1 MKAFKTLKNDFVE
14 NRWRFL
20 TGLIALLAVDVL
32 QLLIPRIIKYAIDD
46 LTFGVTSTSSL
57 VFYGAQ
63 ILIVALLIG
72 GLRYVWRQLLL
83 GAARRVEK
91 SLRDRLFIHL
101 QSLSF
106 SYFSRTKV
114 GDLMAHATNDV
125 EAVRMSIAMGLVF
138 LVDTVILGV
147 LTIGFMIYIHPLL
160 TLYAIL
166 PMPLIT
172 LITLFFSRVIHRRF
186 EDVQTAFS
194 SLTERIREAISG
206 IRVVKAYVQEGKE
219 KEKVDQLSW
228 DYARKNVSVTKV
240 WGMFLPVIMLFSN
253 LSAAG

>member
-1 MKAFKTLKNDFVE
+1 MKAFKTLKNDFLE

-20 TGLIALLAVDVL
+20 IGLIALFAVDVL
-32 QLLIPRIIKYAIDD
+32 QLLIPRIIKHAIDD
-46 LTFGVTSTSSL
+46 LTFGVISTSPL

-63 ILIVALLIG
+63 ILGVALLIG

-83 GAARRVEK
+83 GAARRIEK

-138 LVDTVILGV
+138 LVDTVILGI
-147 LTIGFMIYIHPLL
+147 LTIGFMVYIHPLL
-160 TLYAIL
+160 TLYAL
-166 PMPLIT
+166 VPMPLIS
-172 LITLFFSRVIHRRF
+172 LLTLFFSRLIHRRLR
-186 EDVQTAFS
+186 TCS
-194 SLTERIREAISG
+194 RPSLPSPRGSG
-206 IRVVKAYVQEGKE
+206 R
-219 KEKVDQLSW
+219 
-228 DYARKNVSVTKV
+228 R
-240 WGMFLPVIMLFSN
+240 
-253 LSAAG
+253 